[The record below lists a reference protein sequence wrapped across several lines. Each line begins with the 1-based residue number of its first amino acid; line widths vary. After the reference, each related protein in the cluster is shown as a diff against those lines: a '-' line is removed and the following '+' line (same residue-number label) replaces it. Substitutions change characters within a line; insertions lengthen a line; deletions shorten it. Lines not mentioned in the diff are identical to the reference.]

1 MKFALRLA
9 RPSDWDEVRD
19 LRLSVTENRLSDPS
33 RVTQAM
39 YDDYITRRGRGWVAE
54 ADGAILGF
62 CIAALDG
69 EVWALFVR
77 PGCEGRG
84 VGQALM
90 AACVDWLAAQG
101 VGEASLETGAG
112 TRAERFYRRF
122 GWIEAGR
129 SRSDVSFKLPLLPR

>member
-1 MKFALRLA
+1 MSFALRPA
-9 RPSDWDEVRD
+9 RVGDWDEVRD
-19 LRLSVTENRLSDPS
+19 LRLSVTENRSSDPS

-39 YDDYITRRGRGWVAE
+39 YDDYITQRGRGWVAE

-90 AACVDWLAAQG
+90 AECVDWLTAQG
-101 VGEASLETGAG
+101 VGEAVLETGAG

-129 SRSDVSFKLPLLPR
+129 GRADVTFKLPLQPG

>member
-1 MKFALRLA
+1 VSFRLRPA
-9 RPSDWDEVRD
+9 RAADWDAVMA
-19 LRLSVTENRLSDPS
+19 LRLSVAENRLSDPG
-33 RVTQAM
+33 RVTEAM
-39 YDDYITRRGRGWVAE
+39 YLDYILARGRGWVAE
-54 ADGAILGF
+54 ADGAIMGF

-84 VGQALM
+84 VGRALM
-90 AACVDWLAAQG
+90 AACVEWLADQG
-101 VGEASLETGAG
+101 VAEAVLETGAG

-129 SRSDVSFKLPLLPR
+129 GRADITFRLPLLPR

>member
-1 MKFALRLA
+1 MTLRLA
-9 RPSDWDEVRD
+9 RPGDWDEVMA
-19 LRLSVTENRLSDPS
+19 LRLSVQENRLSDPG
-33 RVTQAM
+33 RVTREM
-39 YDDYITRRGRGWVAE
+39 YLDYIQARGRGWVAE
-54 ADGAILGF
+54 EGGAILGF
-62 CIAALDG
+62 CVAALDG

-90 AACVDWLAAQG
+90 RACVDWLAAQG
-101 VGEASLETGAG
+101 VGEAVLETGAG

-129 SRSDVSFKLPLLPR
+129 SRSDVTFKLPLLPR

>member
-1 MKFALRLA
+1 MTLRLA
-9 RPSDWDEVRD
+9 RPGDWDEVMA
-19 LRLSVTENRLSDPS
+19 LRLSVQENRLSDPG
-33 RVTQAM
+33 RVTREM
-39 YDDYITRRGRGWVAE
+39 YLDYIQARGRGWVAE
-54 ADGAILGF
+54 EGGVILGF
-62 CIAALDG
+62 CVAALDG

-101 VGEASLETGAG
+101 VGEAVLETGAG

-129 SRSDVSFKLPLLPR
+129 SRSDVTFKLPLLPR